1 MLEIISIPLLVF
13 ANVVFASRRLLQYL
27 RFLQQ
32 EEYDSK
38 RFFRWILENRF
49 FDSKASIFLVA
60 SSAIAYFLP
69 LHGTGRFFLLLAVTV
84 FLPLIAFTEKDP
96 RSQGKIRLRMTDRAK
111 RIYRIAI
118 SSYALLAFIIVP
130 FALRIRFGSA
140 FERMLLGEMFVVQ
153 LMPLTLIFA
162 VLGLSRGEKKL
173 QQGFIDQAKK
183 RLAEVDPFVIGIT
196 GSYGKTSTKAILG
209 RMLDAAVGPTF
220 WPSKG
225 INTEMGIT
233 RSLREELQ
241 DAHQYAVIE
250 MGAYREGSIAKLCRL
265 TPPKAAI
272 VTAVGLMHLDRMG
285 SAEQVLLAKSE
296 LAQAVP
302 EEGTLVCNGDNEGAR
317 EIARRH
323 PKKTTI
329 LYGLEPEK
337 GGLSLWAS
345 EISFS
350 PEGTHFTL
358 HWQDQQYQG
367 FTPLHGRPAL
377 SNVLASVA
385 MAASLGAS
393 IEYLLA
399 GIRNLEPVNNRLEV
413 VPAGQGLQ
421 INDAYNSNPVG
432 FAAALEVLQALPANR
447 RVLVTPGMIELGEQ
461 QYAENLRIAEMA
473 GKICDTVFV
482 VGSLNREALLEG
494 LTKAGLELGTAIE
507 LFETRDEALANLA
520 KFRAAGDV
528 VLLEND
534 LPDLYELDI
543 RL

>member
-1 MLEIISIPLLVF
+1 MLEIICIPLLVLS
-13 ANVVFASRRLLQYL
+13 NVVFASRRLLQYL

-38 RFFRWILENRF
+38 RFLRWIMENRF

-60 SSAIAYFLP
+60 ATAIVFFLP
-69 LHGTGRFFLLLAVTV
+69 QHGAGRLFLLLAVTV
-84 FLPLIAFTEKDP
+84 FLPAIAFTEKDP
-96 RSQGKIRLRMTDRAK
+96 RSQGKIRLNMTERAK
-111 RIYRIAI
+111 RIYRIALG
-118 SSYALLAFIIVP
+118 SYALLAFLIIP

-140 FERMLLGEMFVVQ
+140 LERILLGEMFVVQ
-153 LMPLTLIFA
+153 LMPLTLVFA
-162 VLGLSRGEKKL
+162 VFGLAGGEKKL
-173 QQGFIDQAKK
+173 QQGFINEAKK
-183 RLAEVDPFVIGIT
+183 RLGEVDPFVVGIT

-233 RSLREELQ
+233 RSIREELK
-241 DAHQYAVIE
+241 DSHEYAVIE

-296 LAQAVP
+296 LPQHVP
-302 EEGTLVCNGDNEGAR
+302 DEGILVCNGDNEGAR

-323 PKKTTI
+323 PKSTTL
-329 LYGLEPEK
+329 LYGLEPEL
-337 GGLSLWAS
+337 GGLSCWAS
-345 EISFS
+345 GVRFS
-350 PEGTHFTL
+350 AEGTHFTL
-358 HWQDQQYQG
+358 HWQEQTYQG

-377 SNVLASVA
+377 SNVLASIT

-393 IEYLLA
+393 MEYLLA
-399 GIRNLEPVNNRLEV
+399 AIRNLEPVSNRLEV

-432 FAAALEVLQALPANR
+432 FAAALEVLEALPANR
-447 RVLVTPGMIELGEQ
+447 RVLVTPGMIELGEE
-461 QYAENLRIAEMA
+461 QYAENSRIAEKA
-473 GKICDTVFV
+473 GSICDTVFV

-494 LTKAGLELGTAIE
+494 LQKAGLEVGKSIE
-507 LFETRDEALANLA
+507 LFDSRDEALGRLAN
-520 KFRAAGDV
+520 FRAAGDV